1 MRNSGATAVIEGC
14 GSNGCEYM
22 TGGKVAILGE
32 VGDNF
37 GAGMSGGTAFIYDPD
52 NKFENVVNPDSIGW
66 YRVRSPYWEG
76 VLREMIETHR
86 ERTDSRR
93 AMTILDQWE
102 TELQHFWQIV
112 PHEMKNRLDHPV
124 EVESEVA

>member
-1 MRNSGATAVIEGC
+1 
-14 GSNGCEYM
+14 
-22 TGGKVAILGE
+22 
-32 VGDNF
+32 
-37 GAGMSGGTAFIYDPD
+37 
-52 NKFENVVNPDSIGW
+52 
-66 YRVRSPYWEG
+66 
-76 VLREMIETHR
+76 MIETHR